1 MLNQLWSN
9 RFVRFIVIGVINT
22 VFGYTIFATFLFLG
36 FNYISAITFG
46 TIIAILFNFKTIG
59 RFVFNSQNHHTLIIR
74 FFAVY
79 GITYL
84 FNLLGLS
91 IFNHYHISNYIA
103 GAILVLPAAIISFLL
118 NRRFVFKTNL
128 VSNNQS

>member
-22 VFGYTIFATFLFLG
+22 VFGYAIFATFLFLG
-36 FNYISAITFG
+36 FSYILAITFG

-59 RFVFNSQNHHTLIIR
+59 VVVFKSHNNDLIIK

-84 FNLLGLS
+84 FNLVGLS
-91 IFNHYHISNYIA
+91 IFNHYHISNYVA
-103 GAILVLPAAIISFLL
+103 GAILVLPAAIIGFLL